1 MVLNILDIINN
12 NNEIYSS
19 LVVAITISYILLLYK
34 KLLNKEE
41 TSVSKKTIEAKTKF
55 YRTLSN
61 GLENGTIKTFEDIN
75 NIYEGI
81 GGLIFDNPRHHR
93 DNLNKW
99 MKEYLVELISNGA
112 EKLTDDINVLEWH
125 RKISEFIVKI
135 EEESPYSDL
144 SDIERSILTDIS
156 TYLENGNNEDIKRKL
171 SELSGVI
178 QTRNNDF
185 NKIQN
190 INRWSVPLALIGTVL
205 TLLFGLLSVI
215 R

>member
-1 MVLNILDIINN
+1 MVLDILAIINN

-19 LVVAITISYILLLYK
+19 LVVATTISYIVVLYK
-34 KLLNKEE
+34 RLLNTEE

-55 YRTLSN
+55 YKTLSI
-61 GLENGTIKTFEDIN
+61 GFENETIKTIEDIN

-99 MKEYLVELISNGA
+99 LKEYLVELISNGA
-112 EKLTDDINVLEWH
+112 TDNINVLEWH